1 MVEIYTLT
9 TRALNGSVTI
19 MTHNISFKTLE
30 LAEKAEEA
38 IRKANKNSKF
48 PVITDIQPSMVFE
61 NEEEIPMLNKQSA
74 ILLKKDQDTIWQ
86 QVKA

>member
-38 IRKANKNSKF
+38 IHKANKNSKF

-61 NEEEIPMLNKQSA
+61 NEEEIPILNKQST
-74 ILLKKDQDTIWQ
+74 IFLKRD
-86 QVKA
+86 

>member
-19 MTHNISFKTLE
+19 MTYNISFKTLE

-38 IRKANKNSKF
+38 ILKANKNSKF

-61 NEEEIPMLNKQSA
+61 DEEEIPMLNKQVHNF
-74 ILLKKDQDTIWQ
+74 LKRD
-86 QVKA
+86 

>member
-9 TRALNGSVTI
+9 TRALNSSVTI

-61 NEEEIPMLNKQSA
+61 NEEEIPMLNKQST
-74 ILLKKDQDTIWQ
+74 IFLKRD
-86 QVKA
+86 